1 MCTTPVV
8 TGRPSL
14 LPTRLPHSPPLR
26 HSPFAHPPISGSFQA
41 QNTVIWGSFGGRFR
55 VVVISGSILHFS
67 SETAIAICAQDK
79 RGRSHALPILTFGST
94 AGRSG

>member
-1 MCTTPVV
+1 VYNTCRNREGEAPAE
-8 TGRPSL
+8 
-14 LPTRLPHSPPLR
+14 PP
-26 HSPFAHPPISGSFQA
+26 SPFATRHSAIA
-41 QNTVIWGSFGGRFR
+41 H
-55 VVVISGSILHFS
+55 VISGSILHFS